1 MALIADRAART
12 SRQGLALT
20 LAAATL
26 GLLVPM
32 GAQANQAAGSG
43 WIAIP
48 TRVDELKVRYRSLG
62 CKDSICAIEVQGLT
76 GDEAISKESIDCK
89 AMKIRNATSPV
100 TTGWKT
106 IAPGTVDMDMA
117 HKVCHSSSSH

>member
-32 GAQANQAAGSG
+32 GAQANPAAGSG

-48 TRVDELKVRYRSLG
+48 TRVDELKVRYRPLG
-62 CKDSICAIEVQGLT
+62 CKDGICAIEVQGLT
-76 GDEAISKESIDCK
+76 RDEAISKESIDCK

-100 TTGWKT
+100 STGWKT
-106 IAPGTVDMDMA
+106 IAPGTVDMEMA

>member
-106 IAPGTVDMDMA
+106 IAPGTVDMEMA

>member
-32 GAQANQAAGSG
+32 GAQANPAAGG

-48 TRVDELKVRYRSLG
+48 TRVDELKVRYRPLG
-62 CKDSICAIEVQGLT
+62 CKDGICAIEVQGLT
-76 GDEAISKESIDCK
+76 RDEAISKESIDCK

-100 TTGWKT
+100 STGWKT
-106 IAPGTVDMDMA
+106 IAPGTVDMEMA